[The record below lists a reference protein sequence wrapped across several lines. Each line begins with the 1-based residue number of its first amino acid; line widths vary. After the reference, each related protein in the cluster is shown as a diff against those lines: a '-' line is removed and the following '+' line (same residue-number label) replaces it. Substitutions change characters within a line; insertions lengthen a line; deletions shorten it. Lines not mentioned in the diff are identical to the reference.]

1 MAKEEN
7 LNEKIAFKIK
17 INDKNIQNKYD
28 YIRQLID
35 ITHRDLDRILDDM
48 DNGVRND
55 IPAYKVRDAGTEIL
69 NKYEEIRQVQEENRF
84 LKELI
89 REDL

>member
-17 INDKNIQNKYD
+17 INEKNIQNKYD
-28 YIRQLID
+28 YIRQLVD
-35 ITHRDLDRILDDM
+35 IVHRDLDKILDDI
-48 DNGVRND
+48 DNKTRND
-55 IPAYKVRDAGTEIL
+55 ILAFKVRDAGTEIL
-69 NKYEEIRQVQEENRF
+69 DKYEEIRHIEDENRF

-89 REDL
+89 RED

>member
-1 MAKEEN
+1 MK
-7 LNEKIAFKIK
+7 KIRFKIK

-89 REDL
+89 RED

>member
-7 LNEKIAFKIK
+7 LSEKIRFKIK

-69 NKYEEIRQVQEENRF
+69 NKYEEIRQIQEESRF

>member
-17 INDKNIQNKYD
+17 INEKNIQNKYD
-28 YIRQLID
+28 YIRQLVD
-35 ITHRDLDRILDDM
+35 MTHRDLDVILSNM

-55 IPAYKVRDAGTEIL
+55 IPAYKVRDAGMEIL
-69 NKYEEIRQVQEENRF
+69 NKYEEIRQIQEESRF
-84 LKELI
+84 LRELI
-89 REDL
+89 RE

>member
-17 INDKNIQNKYD
+17 INEKNIQNKYD

-35 ITHRDLDRILDDM
+35 IAHRDLDKILDDI
-48 DNGVRND
+48 NNKTRND
-55 IPAYKVRDAGTEIL
+55 ILAFKVRDAGMDML
-69 NKYEEIRQVQEENRF
+69 DKYEEIRHIEDENRF
-84 LKELI
+84 LNELI
-89 REDL
+89 R